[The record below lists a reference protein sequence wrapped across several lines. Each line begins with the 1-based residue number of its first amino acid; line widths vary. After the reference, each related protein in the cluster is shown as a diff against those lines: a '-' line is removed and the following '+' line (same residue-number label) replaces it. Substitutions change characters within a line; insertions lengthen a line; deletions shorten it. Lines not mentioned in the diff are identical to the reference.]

1 MKILYHHRIA
11 ALDGGEVVHIEEL
24 IAALRGLGHKVIT
37 IGHVNMEGEGP
48 AGGPR
53 VIGAALRGLPKFLRE
68 PLEFGYSLLAYR
80 RLRKACLTHKP
91 DILYE
96 RANLFLLAGVWI
108 KRKFG
113 LPYLLEVNAPLYQE
127 RDSHGGIA
135 LKRLARWS
143 EETAWRTADY
153 VLPVSNVLAD
163 RIRRAGVP
171 DERIVVIPNA
181 VDIARFS
188 APLDGAEAKKRLGLE
203 GRTVLGFAGYLR
215 AWHRLD
221 RVIDVLE
228 RDDGNNLHFL
238 IVGDGSGL
246 PALRR
251 QVRLRGV
258 SEQVTFLGSRPRDDM
273 AGLISAFD
281 IALQPGVTAY
291 ASPLKTYEYMALGRA
306 IVAPDTP
313 NIREILSHGE
323 TALLFDPDSTAAFG
337 QAIARL
343 AGDPALR
350 AGLGAAA
357 RAAIADQ
364 DLTWENT
371 ARRVVA
377 LADRVTERTGEGSSG
392 GRPKTKTAE

>member
-11 ALDGGEVVHIEEL
+11 ALDGGEAVHIAEL
-24 IAALRGLGHKVIT
+24 ISALRSLGHEVIT
-37 IGHVNMEGEGP
+37 IGHVDMEAERP
-48 AGGPR
+48 TGGPS
-53 VIGAALRGLPKFLRE
+53 VIDAVPRGLPKFLRE
-68 PLEFGYSLLAYR
+68 PLELGYSLLAYH
-80 RLRKACLTHKP
+80 RLRKACLTHNP

-113 LPYLLEVNAPLYQE
+113 LPYLLEVNAPLYHE
-127 RDSHGGIA
+127 RNNHGGIA
-135 LKRLARWS
+135 LQRLARWS

-153 VLPVSNVLAD
+153 VLPVSNILAD
-163 RIRRAGVP
+163 RIRSAGVP
-171 DERIVVIPNA
+171 EAQIVVVPNA
-181 VDIARFS
+181 VNLERFN

-203 GRTVLGFAGYLR
+203 GRTVLGFTGYLR

-221 RVIDVLE
+221 RVIDFLE
-228 RDDGNNLHFL
+228 RDHDNSLHFL
-238 IVGDGSGL
+238 VIGDGSGL

-251 QVRLRGV
+251 QVRLSGV
-258 SEQVTFLGSRPRDDM
+258 SQRVTFLGSRARDDM

-281 IALQPGVTAY
+281 IALLPGVTAY

-323 TALLFDPDSTAAFG
+323 TALLFDPDSTTAFG
-337 QAIARL
+337 QAIERL

-350 AGLGAAA
+350 AKLGAAA
-357 RAAIADQ
+357 RAAIVDR

-371 ARRVVA
+371 ARRVIA
-377 LADRVTERTGEGSSG
+377 LARPLTESSG
-392 GRPKTKTAE
+392 PDPDRIVE